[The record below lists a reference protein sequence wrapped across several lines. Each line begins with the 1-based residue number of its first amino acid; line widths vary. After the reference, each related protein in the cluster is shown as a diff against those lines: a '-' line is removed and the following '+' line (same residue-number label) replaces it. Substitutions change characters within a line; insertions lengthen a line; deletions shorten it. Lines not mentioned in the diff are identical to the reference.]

1 MIDKTF
7 DPASFE
13 QRIYA
18 RWEREGAFRPAR
30 PDAQPFTIVIPPPN
44 VTGSLHI
51 GHALDNTLQDVL
63 IRWHRLNGRD
73 ARWVVGTDHAGIA
86 TQMVVERQLMEAQ
99 QPGRAALGREAFLE
113 KVWAWK
119 AESGGT
125 ITRQLRR
132 LGASCDWA
140 GERFT
145 MDEGFNKAVIK
156 VFVTLYNQGL
166 LYRDK
171 RLVNWDPALKT
182 AISDLEVETREVA
195 GSFTH
200 IRYPLADGARL
211 ADGSDHIVVA
221 TTRPETM
228 LGDTA
233 VAVHPDDARY
243 ADAIG
248 KFVVLPLTD
257 RRIPIIAD
265 EHADP
270 EKGSGAVKI
279 TPAHDFNDWQVYE
292 RHKHIDWINIFD
304 ADANVI
310 QSPFQDIPDEF
321 IGLHRFRRDGVN
333 GARELVLAKLE
344 TLGVIAEIENKT
356 IQMPYGDRSGVVIEP
371 WLTDQWYVNA
381 GELAK
386 PAIAAVRD
394 GDTRFVPAN
403 WEKTYFNW
411 MENIQPWCVS
421 RQLWWGHRIPAWYGR
436 RHIKDGPDAGAIIHR
451 PHSDQLA
458 KLRPTE
464 PGDEVEVFVGL
475 NVDEAVAKAEQEYA
489 ADYPG
494 WRVVPFDSKQDA
506 DNATRDGQGG
516 AGIIPIWRDDDVLDT
531 WFSSALWP
539 FATLGWPHDV
549 IPAEAGTHR
558 PNVNTGGDSQA
569 MGSRVRGNDELGGGG
584 APAPTLTANDLA
596 RHYPGDVLVTGF
608 DIIFFWVARMMMQGI
623 HFMDGVPPFKTVYCH
638 GLVRDAKGQKM
649 SKSKGNTVD
658 PLGLIDK
665 FGADAL
671 RFTLTAMET
680 QGRDIKLSESRIEG
694 YRNFATKLWNAA
706 RFAQSN
712 GISGSTSPLPPTA
725 AQPVN
730 RWIIGEVKATAQALE
745 QAIADFRF
753 DAYADAIYRLVW
765 NRFCDWYLE
774 LIKPLLAEGAEPQ
787 AAAETRAVAG
797 WALDQLLVMLHPV
810 MPFLTEELWHALGTR
825 DDLILAQW
833 VATDAL
839 PVDAAA
845 SADIDWLIGL
855 ISEVRSA
862 RTEVNVPPSAKLAY
876 ALEGGDAQTARR
888 LADNASAIERLAR
901 ITPGQAVAG
910 GRLAVVHG
918 EATLLIPLGDVIDI
932 AAEKARLDKALA
944 ASVKERDALAGRLGN
959 PGFVER
965 AKPEA
970 VDKAREDHAARAAE
984 ADRLAAAL
992 ARLG

>member
-1 MIDKTF
+1 MIDRIF
-7 DPASFE
+7 DPEAFE
-13 QRIYA
+13 QRWYA
-18 RWEREGAFRPAR
+18 HWEHSGAFRPGR
-30 PDAQPFTIVIPPPN
+30 PDARPFTIVIPPPN

-51 GHALDNTLQDVL
+51 GHALDNTLQDLL

-73 ARWVVGTDHAGIA
+73 ARWIVGTDHAGIA
-86 TQMVVERQLMEAQ
+86 TQMVVERQLAETQ
-99 QPGRAALGREAFLE
+99 QPGRTAMGRAAFEQ

-132 LGASCDWA
+132 LGASCDWDN
-140 GERFT
+140 ERFT
-145 MDEGFNKAVIK
+145 MDDGFNRAVLK
-156 VFVTLYNQGL
+156 VFVELYRQGL

-171 RLVNWDPALKT
+171 RLVNWDPKLKT

-200 IRYPLADGARL
+200 IRYPLV
-211 ADGSDHIVVA
+211 DGSGHVIVA

-233 VAVHPDDARY
+233 VAVHPEDERY
-243 ADAIG
+243 TAMVG
-248 KFVVLPLTD
+248 KMIAHPITG
-257 RRIPIIAD
+257 RQIPIIAD
-265 EHADP
+265 DWADP
-270 EKGSGAVKI
+270 ELGSGAVKI

-292 RHKHIDWINIFD
+292 RHKEIGWINILD
-304 ADANVI
+304 AEARICEASGVPADYVGLTREDARKKVVA
-310 QSPFQDIPDEF
+310 DLEAL
-321 IGLHRFRRDGVN
+321 GL
-333 GARELVLAKLE
+333 
-344 TLGVIAEIENKT
+344 IERIEQKT

-386 PAIAAVRD
+386 DALAAVHD
-394 GDTRFVPAN
+394 GRTRFVPAT

-421 RQLWWGHRIPAWYGR
+421 RQLWWGHRIPAWYGVSKETADLIGR
-436 RHIKDGPDAGAIIHR
+436 GEEGSNKAGPLFAFNLGHYEVAETEDDARKRFADHYGCSIDDVKVAH
-451 PHSDQLA
+451 
-458 KLRPTE
+458 
-464 PGDEVEVFVGL
+464 EVPEG
-475 NVDEAVAKAEQEYA
+475 
-489 ADYPG
+489 G
-494 WRVVPFDSKQDA
+494 WSSRDSKF
-506 DNATRDGQGG
+506 TIFRD
-516 AGIIPIWRDDDVLDT
+516 PDVLDT

-539 FATLGWPHDV
+539 FGTLGWPDAT
-549 IPAEAGTHR
+549 P
-558 PNVNTGGDSQA
+558 
-569 MGSRVRGNDELGGGG
+569 
-584 APAPTLTANDLA
+584 DLA

-608 DIIFFWVARMMMQGI
+608 DIIFFWVARMMMQGL
-623 HFMDGVPPFKTVYCH
+623 HFMEDVPFRTVYCH

-658 PLGLIDK
+658 PLGLIEK
-665 FGADAL
+665 YGADAL

-706 RFAQSN
+706 RFAQMN
-712 GISGSTSPLPPTA
+712 GIAGHPDILPPA
-725 AQPVN
+725 ANQPVN
-730 RWIIGEVKATAQALE
+730 RWIIGEVKATARALE

-765 NRFCDWYLE
+765 SRFCDWYLE
-774 LIKPLLAEGAEPQ
+774 LIKPLLAEGADE
-787 AAAETRAVAG
+787 ATAAETRAVAG
-797 WALDQLLVMLHPV
+797 WALDQILVMLHPV
-810 MPFLTEELWHALGTR
+810 MPFLTEELWHQLAAR
-825 DDLILAQW
+825 DDLILARW

-839 PVDAAA
+839 PEDAAA

-862 RTEVNVPPSAKLAY
+862 RTEVNVPPSAKLAF
-876 ALEGGDAQTARR
+876 AVEGASPETQAR
-888 LADNASAIERLAR
+888 LAANAAAIERLAR
-901 ITPGQAVAG
+901 IVPGDAGAG

-918 EATLLIPLGDVIDI
+918 EATILIPIGDVIDL

-944 ASVKERDALAGRLGN
+944 AAVKERDALAGRLSN
-959 PGFVER
+959 PGFTEK

-970 VDKAREDHAARAAE
+970 VEKAREDHAARAAE
-984 ADRLAAAL
+984 AERLAAAL

>member
-1 MIDKTF
+1 MRLAMIDKIF

-13 QRIYA
+13 QRWYA
-18 RWEREGAFRPAR
+18 HWETSGAFRPAR

-51 GHALDNTLQDVL
+51 GHALDNTLQDLL

-86 TQMVVERQLMEAQ
+86 TQMVVERRLAEAQ
-99 QPGRAALGREAFLE
+99 QPGRTAMGREAFVQ
-113 KVWAWK
+113 KVWEWK
-119 AESGGT
+119 EESGGT

-140 GERFT
+140 NERFT
-145 MDEGFNKAVIK
+145 MDDGFNTAVLK
-156 VFVTLYNQGL
+156 VFVELHAQGL

-171 RLVNWDPALKT
+171 RLVNWDPKLKT

-200 IRYPLADGARL
+200 IRYPLADGS
-211 ADGSDHIVVA
+211 GHVIVA

-228 LGDTA
+228 LGDTC
-233 VAVHPDDARY
+233 VAVHPEDARY
-243 ADAIG
+243 TAMVG
-248 KFVVLPLTD
+248 KLIAHPITG
-257 RRIPIIAD
+257 RQIPIIAD
-265 EHADP
+265 EWADP
-270 EKGSGAVKI
+270 ELGSGAVKI
-279 TPAHDFNDWQVYE
+279 TPAHDFNDWAVYE
-292 RHKHIDWINIFD
+292 RHKQVGWINILD
-304 ADANVI
+304 AEARI
-310 QSPFQDIPDEF
+310 CAA
-321 IGLHRFRRDGVN
+321 DGVPADYV
-333 GARELVLAKLE
+333 GLTREDARKKVVADLE
-344 TLGVIAEIENKT
+344 ALGLIERIEQKT

-386 PAIAAVRD
+386 QALAAVHD
-394 GDTRFVPAN
+394 GRTQFVPKT

-421 RQLWWGHRIPAWYGR
+421 RQLWWGHRIPAWYGPN
-436 RHIKDGPDAGAIIHR
+436 GECFVAETEAEAQTQAGDL
-451 PHSDQLA
+451 PL
-458 KLRPTE
+458 
-464 PGDEVEVFVGL
+464 
-475 NVDEAVAKAEQEYA
+475 
-489 ADYPG
+489 
-494 WRVVPFDSKQDA
+494 
-506 DNATRDGQGG
+506 TRDE
-516 AGIIPIWRDDDVLDT
+516 DVLDT

-539 FATLGWPHDV
+539 FGTLGWPEQT
-549 IPAEAGTHR
+549 P
-558 PNVNTGGDSQA
+558 
-569 MGSRVRGNDELGGGG
+569 
-584 APAPTLTANDLA
+584 DLA

-608 DIIFFWVARMMMQGI
+608 DIIFFWVARMMMQGL
-623 HFMDGVPPFKTVYCH
+623 HFMKDVPFKTVYCH

-649 SKSKGNTVD
+649 SKTKGNTVD
-658 PLGLIDK
+658 PLTLIDK
-665 FGADAL
+665 YGADAL

-706 RFAQSN
+706 RFCQSN
-712 GISGSTSPLPPTA
+712 GIEGSNSPLPPAA

-730 RWIIGEVKATAQALE
+730 RWIIGEVKQTARALE
-745 QAIADFRF
+745 QAIAQFRF

-774 LIKPLLAEGAEPQ
+774 LIKPLLAEGAD
-787 AAAETRAVAG
+787 ADVAAETRAVAG

-810 MPFLTEELWHALGTR
+810 MPFLTEELWHQLAIR
-825 DDLILAQW
+825 DDLVLAQW

-839 PVDAAA
+839 PEDAAA

-855 ISEVRSA
+855 ISEIRSA
-862 RTEVNVPPSAKLAY
+862 RTELNVPPSAKLAY
-876 ALEGGDAQTARR
+876 AVEGASQQTSAR
-888 LADNASAIERLAR
+888 LAANAAAIERLAR
-901 ITPGQAVAG
+901 ILPGDAGAG

-918 EATLLIPLGDVIDI
+918 EATLLIPVGDVIDL
-932 AAEKARLDKALA
+932 AAEKSRLEKALA
-944 ASVKERDALAGRLGN
+944 AAAKERDALAGRLGN
-959 PGFVER
+959 PGFTEK

-970 VDKAREDHAARAAE
+970 VEKAREDHAARAAE
-984 ADRLAAAL
+984 AERLQAAL

>member
-1 MIDKTF
+1 MIDKIF

-13 QRIYA
+13 QRWYA
-18 RWEREGAFRPAR
+18 HWEHNARFRPSR
-30 PDAQPFTIVIPPPN
+30 PDAKPFTIVIPPPN

-51 GHALDNTLQDVL
+51 GHALDNTLQDLL

-73 ARWVVGTDHAGIA
+73 ARWIVGTDHAGIA
-86 TQMVVERQLMEAQ
+86 TQMVVERRLAEAQ
-99 QPGRAALGREAFLE
+99 QPGRTAMGREAFE
-113 KVWAWK
+113 AKVWEWK

-125 ITRQLRR
+125 ITGQLRR
-132 LGASCDWA
+132 LGASCDWEN
-140 GERFT
+140 ERFT
-145 MDEGFNKAVIK
+145 MDDGFNKAVLK
-156 VFVTLYNQGL
+156 VFVELYNQKL

-171 RLVNWDPALKT
+171 RLVNWDPKLKT

-211 ADGSDHIVVA
+211 PNGADHIIVA

-233 VAVHPDDARY
+233 VAVGADDPRY
-243 ADAIG
+243 ASVIG
-248 KFVVLPLTD
+248 KHVLLPITG

-270 EKGSGAVKI
+270 ELGSGAVKI

-292 RHKHIDWINIFD
+292 RNKAIGWINILD
-304 ADANVI
+304 AEARI
-310 QSPFQDIPDEF
+310 CAA
-321 IGLHRFRRDGVN
+321 DGVPADYV
-333 GARELVLAKLE
+333 GLAREDARKKVVADLE
-344 TLGVIAEIENKT
+344 ALELIERIEQKT

-381 GELAK
+381 AEMAK
-386 PAIAAVRD
+386 DALSAVHD
-394 GDTRFVPAN
+394 GRTQFVPKT

-421 RQLWWGHRIPAWYGR
+421 RQLWWGHRIPAWYTP
-436 RHIKDGPDAGAIIHR
+436 DG
-451 PHSDQLA
+451 S
-458 KLRPTE
+458 
-464 PGDEVEVFVGL
+464 VFVAET
-475 NVDEAVAKAEQEYA
+475 EAEAQAQA
-489 ADYPG
+489 G
-494 WRVVPFDSKQDA
+494 DA
-506 DNATRDGQGG
+506 VLTRDE
-516 AGIIPIWRDDDVLDT
+516 DVLDT

-539 FATLGWPHDV
+539 FGTLGWP
-549 IPAEAGTHR
+549 EQT
-558 PNVNTGGDSQA
+558 T
-569 MGSRVRGNDELGGGG
+569 
-584 APAPTLTANDLA
+584 DLA

-608 DIIFFWVARMMMQGI
+608 DIIFFWVARMMMQGL
-623 HFMDGVPPFKTVYCH
+623 HFMEDVPFRTVYCH

-658 PLGLIDK
+658 PLVLIDQY
-665 FGADAL
+665 GADAL

-712 GISGSTSPLPPTA
+712 GIGGSASPLPPA
-725 AQPVN
+725 ASQPVN
-730 RWIIGEVKATAQALE
+730 RWIIGEVRATARMLE

-753 DAYADAIYRLVW
+753 DAYADAIYKLVW
-765 NRFCDWYLE
+765 SRFCDWYLE
-774 LIKPLLAEGAEPQ
+774 LIKPLLSEGADE
-787 AAAETRAVAG
+787 AIAAETRAVAG
-797 WALDQLLVMLHPV
+797 WALDQILVMLHPV
-810 MPFLTEELWHALGTR
+810 MPFLTEELWHRLAER

-833 VATDAL
+833 VATDAI
-839 PVDAAA
+839 PEDAAA

-876 ALEGGDAQTARR
+876 AVEGASRETQAR
-888 LADNASAIERLAR
+888 LAANAAVIERMAR
-901 ITPGQAVAG
+901 ILPGEVAEG
-910 GRLAVVHG
+910 GRLQVVHG
-918 EATLLIPLGDVIDI
+918 EATILIPIGDVVDL
-932 AAEKARLDKALA
+932 AAEKARLDKALTA
-944 ASVKERDALAGRLGN
+944 AIKERDALAGRLGN
-959 PGFVER
+959 PGFTEK

-970 VDKAREDHAARAAE
+970 VEKAREDHAARSAE
-984 ADRLAAAL
+984 AARLQAAL
-992 ARLG
+992 SRLG